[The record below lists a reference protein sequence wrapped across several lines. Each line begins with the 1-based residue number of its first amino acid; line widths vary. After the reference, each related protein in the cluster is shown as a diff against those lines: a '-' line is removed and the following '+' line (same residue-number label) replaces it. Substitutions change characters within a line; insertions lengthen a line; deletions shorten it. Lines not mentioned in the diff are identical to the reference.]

1 MPNTGP
7 SVRRPKA
14 KKRTSKMPAVANS
27 RRAAPANG
35 GVNHEYDEDDG
46 DDDDALGYMNR
57 RHNPQALDEASDDSG
72 ESEVEEV
79 MALKGV
85 GSDDDDDD
93 EDDEDDD
100 EDDEDDEENMTGS
113 GLKKLSDSED
123 DDDDDDDEEDSR
135 PGALGWGGKRT
146 DLYGGH
152 EEAEDDSEDISD
164 DERAEK
170 LEELEALKLQRAHA
184 ARLRAEDFGD
194 LEAAA
199 SGGKKGRKGS
209 QGDAGGG
216 EDEVLSRQ
224 LADELAEL
232 PYALRG
238 AGGVSVEAV
247 ARDMSGLSEAEI
259 ARAVEADAPEL
270 LHLLGDFKETLREAR
285 EKVAPLVAAARQRQ
299 LPPDG
304 GLRLLQVKLQL
315 MLSYATNLA
324 FYLLL
329 KAQGRTVREHP
340 VIDALLK
347 HRILLERIRPLEAK
361 SSYRLQKLL
370 QLASASEAEGGL
382 SATQKDLAERPN
394 PDALLNKSGGA
405 RAVAGAA
412 DDDDE
417 GDEDG
422 VVDGDGLYRPPK
434 MAAVPYDE
442 ESGSSKR
449 ERQRERALA
458 RAASSRMVRELRS
471 ELSDAP
477 VTIHADD
484 FGTSVDT
491 DSAAVA
497 RFRKEENERRKYE
510 EDNFKRLVPTKDEK
524 RQQRRRAAAASGV
537 SVDELSTFDDFSHLY
552 NTAKGANER
561 PADPNEER
569 MRALQQYM
577 NSIEQRG
584 GANKGGRANKHGGA
598 DDDAPQR
605 TRDER
610 SAKLA
615 KRQARQAE
623 MEDEAGGGGGGG
635 GGGGD
640 DEYDAYLSGMGGAGS
655 GKRNGNGK
663 RRAPM
668 PDEDP
673 FYAEVAAQQKQ
684 RKQGKAE
691 RRAAEEESSREALR
705 AAPTDQAT
713 EGEGR
718 KVGRQ
723 IEKNRGLTRQR
734 KKEDANPRVKNRE
747 KFRKAVI
754 RRNGQVRTVQVTSD
768 GPYGGELTGIKK
780 NVSHS
785 TRF

>member
-1 MPNTGP
+1 MPQ
-7 SVRRPKA
+7 A
-14 KKRTSKMPAVANS
+14 ANA
-27 RRAAPANG
+27 RRAAPLNG
-35 GVNHEYDEDDG
+35 GLNHEFDDDDG

-57 RHNPQALDEASDDSG
+57 RHNPQSLEDEDDDSG
-72 ESEVEEV
+72 ESEYEEV

-85 GSDDDDDD
+85 G
-93 EDDEDDD
+93 ED
-100 EDDEDDEENMTGS
+100 
-113 GLKKLSDSED
+113 D
-123 DDDDDDDEEDSR
+123 DDDDDDDEEDDDDGEEEDDDDEEEHTANGLKKLSDSDDDDEDDDEDEDGDR
-135 PGALGWGGKRT
+135 PGALGWGGRRT

-152 EEAEDDSEDISD
+152 EEEDDEDDEDLSE
-164 DERAEK
+164 DERADK
-170 LEELEALKLQRAHA
+170 LEELEVLKLQKAHA
-184 ARLRAEDFGD
+184 SRLRAEDFGELD
-194 LEAAA
+194 VAENI
-199 SGGKKGRKGS
+199 GKVKGKGKKGADDGAS
-209 QGDAGGG
+209 GDDAA
-216 EDEVLSRQ
+216 LSRQ
-224 LADELAEL
+224 LEDELAEL

-247 ARDMSGLSEAEI
+247 TRDLSGLSEAEI
-259 ARAVEADAPEL
+259 VRAVEADAPEL

-285 EKVAPLVAAARQRQ
+285 EKVGPLVAQARQRQ
-299 LPPDG
+299 LPPEG

-329 KAQGRTVREHP
+329 KSQGRAVREHP

-361 SSYRLQKLL
+361 SAYRLQKLL
-370 QLASASEAEGGL
+370 QLAAAAEGDGGL
-382 SATQKDLAERPN
+382 SGAQKDLAERPN
-394 PDALLNKSGGA
+394 PEALLTKGGGA
-405 RAVAGAA
+405 RAAGGG
-412 DDDDE
+412 DDDDDQE
-417 GDEDG
+417 AEE
-422 VVDGDGLYRPPK
+422 GDGLYRPPK

-442 ESGSSKR
+442 EGGSSKK

-458 RAASSRMVRELRS
+458 RAASSRMVRELRA

-477 VTIHADD
+477 MQIHADD

-497 RFRKEENERRKYE
+497 RFRKEENERRRYE
-510 EDNFKRLVPTKDEK
+510 EDNFKRLTLTKDEK
-524 RQQRRRAAAASGV
+524 RQQKRRAAAASGV
-537 SVDELSTFDDFSHLY
+537 SVDDLSTFDDFSHLY
-552 NTAKGANER
+552 NTAKSANER

-569 MRALQQYM
+569 MRALKQYM

-584 GANKGGRANKHGGA
+584 GANKGRSKRGGA

-605 TRDER
+605 TREDR
-610 SAKLA
+610 SEKLA
-615 KRQARQAE
+615 KRQARQQE
-623 MEDEAGGGGGGG
+623 RDDEAAGGGDDDDYNAYLSSMDGGGGGKRG
-635 GGGGD
+635 
-640 DEYDAYLSGMGGAGS
+640 
-655 GKRNGNGK
+655 GKRA
-663 RRAPM
+663 APV

-673 FYAEVAAQQKQ
+673 FYAEMAAQQRQKKQ
-684 RKQGKAE
+684 SKAD
-691 RRAAEEESSREALR
+691 RRAAEAEEMREAIR
-705 AAPTDQAT
+705 SAPVDMADD
-713 EGEGR
+713 GEAR
-718 KVGRQ
+718 KAGRQ

-754 RRNGQVRTVQVTSD
+754 RRKGQVRTVQVAGD